1 MKLTHI
7 VLALGL
13 AAGFAPA
20 LQADEAKIGV
30 IDMRAVVSNSPQAKA
45 AMEKLKK
52 EFKARE
58 EKIMAQEKSLKEK
71 TEKLQRN
78 SAVMSEAEKS
88 KLEKEVMAGQREM
101 QRLQAEFREDAAMRQ
116 QEEMK
121 KVIDKVTAA
130 IDDIAK
136 KEKYDLVFVR
146 EAAPYASKQMDITDK
161 VIKATATPAA

>member
-13 AAGFAPA
+13 VAGMVPAVQAA
-20 LQADEAKIGV
+20 DAKIGV

-58 EKIMAQEKSLKEK
+58 EKIMAQDKALKEK

-130 IDDIAK
+130 IDEIAK
-136 KEKYDLVFVR
+136 KDKYDLVFVR
-146 EAAPYASKQMDITDK
+146 EAAPYATKEMDITDK
-161 VIKATATPAA
+161 VIKATAPAA

>member
-1 MKLTHI
+1 VKKLTHI
-7 VLALGL
+7 LMALGL
-13 AAGFAPA
+13 ACLAPVA
-20 LQADEAKIGV
+20 NAAETKIGV
-30 IDMRAVVSNSPQAKA
+30 IDMRTVVANSPQAKT

-58 EKIMAQEKSLKEK
+58 EKIMVQEKSLKEK

-88 KLEKEVMAGQREM
+88 KLENEVRTGQRD
-101 QRLQAEFREDAAMRQ
+101 LQHLQNEYREDAAMRQ

-130 IDDIAK
+130 IDEIAK
-136 KEKYDLVFVR
+136 KDKYDLIFVR
-146 EAAPYASKQMDITDK
+146 EAAPYATKEMDITDK
-161 VIKATATPAA
+161 VIKATAPAA